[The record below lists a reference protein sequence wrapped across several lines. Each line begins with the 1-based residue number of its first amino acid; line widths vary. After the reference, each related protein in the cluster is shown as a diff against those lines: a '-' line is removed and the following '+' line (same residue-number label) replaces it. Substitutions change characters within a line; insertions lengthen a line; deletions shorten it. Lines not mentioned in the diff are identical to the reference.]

1 MTALKPAGVWT
12 VLRPTVG
19 KMPNSQKK
27 ILLLLLVLAALGAA
41 LKLRTR
47 TSASS
52 PNGDSH
58 PTAAEALPV
67 RPSSSPSQTLSAEV
81 PAPMGSSSAGA
92 SLPLLGPF
100 LPQIGRCLGI
110 RNSLNESAEMS
121 LSALTSSLQNELGPL
136 MENRL
141 DWKNIH
147 LTLPQGEKRR
157 LRLEV
162 EALSEESSGL
172 RLKYYGVDKEDLPV
186 PLPLPPEQSLNPT
199 DTFIASLEGE
209 GQVTLREEAHRGL
222 YSQGSEIFYVE
233 RNGALS
239 EFEIS
244 HQGKSVKC
252 QDLQTSEALCQCF

>member
-12 VLRPTVG
+12 VLRPIAG
-19 KMPNSQKK
+19 KMPNFPKK
-27 ILLLLLVLAALGAA
+27 ILLILLLLAALGAA
-41 LKLRTR
+41 LKLRIQT
-47 TSASS
+47 AAPS
-52 PNGDSH
+52 PEEDSR
-58 PTAAEALPV
+58 PTAAEEALPV
-67 RPSSSPSQTLSAEV
+67 RPSSSSSPTRPLSTEIPPSS
-81 PAPMGSSSAGA
+81 GA

-110 RNSLNESAEMS
+110 RNSLNETAEMS
-121 LSALTSSLQNELGPL
+121 LSALNSSLQNELGPL
-136 MENRL
+136 TENRL

-147 LTLPQGEKRR
+147 LTLPHGEKRR

-199 DTFIASLEGE
+199 DTLVASLEGE

-222 YSQGSEIFYVE
+222 YPQGSEIFYVE